1 MFRFLIIITSL
12 ALTLLNSASAE
23 MKALDDEVLSGVSGQ
38 SGITLDLESKFEIG
52 ELAYFDDGNGIALQ
66 GLRLSSAAD
75 PAQLAKYRLELDIL
89 AGGDLSLTFK
99 SENIARFEVEEIRFI
114 DTPGLSTVSTDP
126 SIGGIFIDYEIEGS
140 LLSYNRGNGFIGP
153 NNVLGGQYDLQFN
166 ITNGKLGYRTNG
178 NEFLLDGMTLNV
190 SSLGMIFGVTPAG
203 ELNLSMPNLLAE
215 LSVEAIRF
223 SNNPLNHG
231 VNNDV
236 TTGNPLASYGSLW
249 VNMDLNTDLRIRAG
263 GANGLTGMT
272 INSTTIINRMDIAWG
287 DDTDWNTSGYWIGAL
302 GISGVI
308 DLQNLT
314 VDIVDD
320 SDAGIDPAK
329 DFGVGLALAF
339 ERLEANLHIEDFVLG
354 ATKENINTYTPQ
366 GNTPIQS
373 IGSID
378 INLLFA
384 DGIYNTAPLKNRVLI
399 QAGGNINAGY
409 QGLRLDTQLS
419 IISPNNESNF
429 VYTDDGHSL
438 MLSGFE
444 AFVDGDITVDITR
457 AGQLNGSE
465 FYDGLR
471 LGFEDL
477 AFGYRFEG
485 YRLAEDSGDLNDLK
499 GQDLQSAQ
507 SIDAFSGLSGL
518 GGSPSLEGVVN
529 GQITLGAGGNEGVEG
544 ITINADIAISDGQM
558 AKFIEVDGSGSGLWL
573 SGLNYD
579 VHLREMRLDVAS
591 EGLKI
596 YEGESWSK
604 MDVTDLRVG
613 GKETGAS
620 FGRVVLESYEVASET
635 IISAGGAGAVC
646 IGGIG
651 STANACGNDNGRWED
666 RGSQGITIAAKKHF
680 KEKIELEGKRNRF
693 TWEVSRAGEGTSG
706 VQNNT
711 GLQLIFDNFTTND
724 GDGFTDSFGIQ
735 TTQSLDVARAPV
747 IKKSTGTDSN
757 GVFGNE
763 GDEKIMLAGGSY
775 EYKSPASVT
784 VTDIMNRPVGIAFRK
799 NTQFKELDIERVNLS
814 HPTGGEST
822 LLYGLKLQNFN
833 ITTDITAT
841 PMD

>member
-1 MFRFLIIITSL
+1 MFRFLIIITGIAVSF
-12 ALTLLNSASAE
+12 NSAFAE

-38 SGITLDLESKFEIG
+38 SGLALNLEAKVEIG
-52 ELAYFDDGNGIALQ
+52 ELAYFDDGKGVALQ
-66 GLRLSSAAD
+66 GVRLSSAAD
-75 PAQLAKYRLELDIL
+75 PAQLAKYYLELGIL

-99 SENIARFEVEEIRFI
+99 SENVSRFEIEEIRFV
-114 DTPGLSTVSTDP
+114 DTPGLTPISTDP
-126 SIGGIFIDYEIEGS
+126 SIGGVFIDYDIEGS
-140 LLSYNRGNGFIGP
+140 LLSYNRGNSYIGP
-153 NNVLGGQYDLQFN
+153 NNVLGGLYDLEFT
-166 ITNGKLGYRTNG
+166 ITNGRLGYRTNG
-178 NEFLLDGMTLNV
+178 NEFLLDGMTLDV

-215 LSVEAIRF
+215 LSVDALRF

-231 VNNDV
+231 VSGDIA
-236 TTGNPLASYGSLW
+236 TGDPLPSYGSLW
-249 VNMDLNTDLRIRAG
+249 VNLDLNTDLRIKGG
-263 GANGLTGMT
+263 GADGLTGMT

-287 DDTDWNTSGYWIGAL
+287 DDTDWNTSGYWVGAL
-302 GISGVI
+302 GISGVV

-314 VDIVDD
+314 VDVLDD

-329 DFGVGLALAF
+329 DFGLGLALAF

-354 ATKENINTYTPQ
+354 VTKKKIDTYDPI
-366 GNTPIQS
+366 GNGPIQS
-373 IGSID
+373 IGSVD

-384 DGIYNTAPLKNRVLI
+384 DGIYNSDSLENRVLL
-399 QAGGNINAGY
+399 QAGGNLDAGY

-429 VYTDDGHSL
+429 VYTDDGNSL

-444 AFVDGDITVDITR
+444 AFVDGDITVDITKV
-457 AGQLNGSE
+457 GQLNGTT

-485 YRLAEDSGDLNDLK
+485 YRLAEDTGDINDLK
-499 GQDLQSAQ
+499 AKNLQSAQ
-507 SIDAFSGLSGL
+507 SINAFSGLSGL
-518 GGSPSLEGVVN
+518 GGNPSLEGVIN
-529 GQITLGAGGNEGVEG
+529 GQITLGAGGNEGGEG
-544 ITINADIAISDGQM
+544 ITVNADISITDGQM
-558 AKFIEVDGSGSGLWL
+558 AKFIEADGSGKGLWL

-579 VHLREMRLDVAS
+579 VHLRDMKLDVAS

-620 FGRVVLESYEVASET
+620 FGRVVLESYEVASES

-651 STANACGNDNGRWED
+651 STKNDCRNDNGRWDD
-666 RGSQGITIAAKKHF
+666 RGDQGITIAAKKHF
-680 KEKIELEGKRNRF
+680 KSKIEAEGKRNRF
-693 TWEVSRAGEGTSG
+693 TWEVARSGEGTAG
-706 VQNNT
+706 VVNNS

-724 GDGFTDSFGIQ
+724 GDGLTDTFGIQ
-735 TTQSLDVARAPV
+735 STQSLDIARAPV
-747 IKKSTGTDSN
+747 IKKSTGIDSN
-757 GVFGNE
+757 GVFGNK
-763 GDEKIMLAGGSY
+763 GDEKIMLADGSY
-775 EYKSPASVT
+775 EYKSPASLT
-784 VTDIMNRPVGIAFRK
+784 GADIQNRPVGVAFRN
-799 NTQFKELDIERVNLS
+799 NTQFKELDIERVSLS
-814 HPTGGEST
+814 HPVGGEST